1 MSIILIDDILFNDDS
16 EERTI
21 RYNNCII
28 FLILNGTSVFF
39 GLFYLY
45 IYFMIPNYNNFSN
58 ILAFIFNILHL
69 ISNTFYFLIF
79 FELYLYEPI
88 ILSLTTKII
97 TMFNPLVILLIYYI
111 SACLTH
117 NYYMLYYNS
126 DRNISKRFQK
136 YIYILFIIVIV
147 FYIYTL
153 LNIEYNDSKISS
165 KKFTFISNYTISYIR
180 FFYLLGLSI
189 ILFIIYQLYYVL
201 NKKPD
206 FIVSEYQETKE
217 EKRMHLKNFFGSV
230 KSRNIANICYF
241 LITFI
246 PANIIMILKYI
257 LNKHTLKSYFIDFI
271 VISLISFFGSFIFIV
286 KLFDP
291 LIRSFIINLLLFNRD
306 FIFNEQ
312 NININNIMNEHLLL
326 ENNGNI
332 RKNQKLKTAV
342 LLRSIDNKKEMN
354 YKSSFSKEKKPG
366 RKSDGRI
373 NIYVSKLSK
382 PIQNMSFIS
391 QPDLDNTKENKR
403 YEMTSLN
410 YFGKKNNSNM
420 CVELNDELYSDKSNS
435 FRLDSNHTSKFY
447 VDNKSLNQENN
458 IIDRDKYQ
466 IYNNNNNNFEEQKS
480 NSLNF
485 NQNSFGNNNDIINR
499 NLSKNSSNNNANQI
513 NNNAYIHKSFHGS
526 NQSSFSKSPIAA
538 NKTKFYKNFHNRNK
552 IINSKS
558 TLNLRSIS
566 IQNNLL
572 KRKFMHLNRNN
583 QPRRSISKVRL
594 DIKDEEISSFASI
607 NYHIEVNENLL
618 RMIAISI
625 SVNECRIYDDLDVY
639 KKYYRSTIPWENKN
653 FYTEKTKFKE
663 YCDETIPSWLGI
675 KNDPRFTKIKFKIM
689 AYCPFVFH
697 HIRLMDKI
705 SIDDLLASLDPS
717 KNIKKLKESKVLGG
731 RGNNSLYSSWDKKLI
746 LKTIDTNEKNIFFDK
761 MIIDFHCF
769 MRESRSLL
777 SRIYGLYKIELTD
790 KGSIYVIVQRNM
802 DDLPLSTKLL
812 TFDFK
817 GSTVDRQIISKG
829 DLGLIRER
837 LWLKYKNK
845 VLKDKDLNLI
855 GLKFILEFEN
865 WKNIISI
872 IDSDSSFLQ
881 NLGITDYSLVVFV
894 HKYRKEDLE
903 FNRGCTRII
912 ESKDR
917 KYIFNFSIVDYLGTY
932 NFMKQLEKSTKSFL
946 GYIKK
951 AKDTNFSVLDPI
963 NYGVRFRNFI
973 KRIIKDE

>member
-165 KKFTFISNYTISYIR
+165 KKFTFISNYSNSYIR

-257 LNKHTLKSYFIDFI
+257 LNEDNLKSYFIDFI
-271 VISLISFFGSFIFIV
+271 VISLISFFGSFIFLV

-306 FIFNEQ
+306 FIFNDQ
-312 NININNIMNEHLLL
+312 NNNINSIMNEHLLL
-326 ENNGNI
+326 ENNRNI
-332 RKNQKLKTAV
+332 RNNQKPKTAV
-342 LLRSIDNKKEMN
+342 FLRDINIKKEMN
-354 YKSSFSKEKKPG
+354 HKSSFSSEKKSG
-366 RKSDGRI
+366 RKSEGRI
-373 NIYVSKLSK
+373 NIYFSKLSK

-391 QPDLDNTKENKR
+391 QPDLNNTKENKR

-410 YFGKKNNSNM
+410 YFEKKNKSNIYM
-420 CVELNDELYSDKSNS
+420 ELNDELYSDKNS
-435 FRLDSNHTSKFY
+435 SRLDSNHTSEFY

-458 IIDRDKYQ
+458 FIDGDKYQ
-466 IYNNNNNNFEEQKS
+466 KYYNNNNIFEEQKT

-485 NQNSFGNNNDIINR
+485 NQNSFGNNKDTF
-499 NLSKNSSNNNANQI
+499 KNSSNNNANQI
-513 NNNAYIHKSFHGS
+513 NNAAYIHKSFHDS
-526 NQSSFSKSPIAA
+526 NQSSFNKSPTQA
-538 NKTKFYKNFHNRNK
+538 NKTKYNKNFHNKNK
-552 IINSKS
+552 LINSKS
-558 TLNLRSIS
+558 SLNIRSIS

-572 KRKFMHLNRNN
+572 KRKFMHLNRSN

-594 DIKDEEISSFASI
+594 DIKDEEISTFASI

-639 KKYYRSTIPWENKN
+639 KRYYRSTIPWENKN

-761 MIIDFHCF
+761 MIMDFHCF